1 MEEINKD
8 TTIKKENTEK
18 KDKKEKKNL
27 SFWEKMGLN
36 FWNSEWWWNNFFGS
50 ELEIRERMLEKE
62 KMKYTKTYLEYKI
75 NKFFKKEKQFKL
87 YWLDLYYNF
96 NKDFSKIIHTP
107 IYIQKFFSNVHYV
120 TSSVIN
126 PEWDEI
132 MNIYNKIIKTNPNY
146 KNSRLDDP
154 KPIYDRR
161 HILLVTYHIFL
172 LLIYTLSALFYIKIS
187 TIFMKIKKTLDIEDD
202 VNSSFVVFIAYI
214 SFILGLYYGGLQFI
228 FSIIILLFK
237 ALYYIAIIIYY
248 LFYYFGWLLFILI
261 KLIGRVTYKTT
272 TAMTG
277 GNNKKNKKN
286 KKKMTGGTL
295 YEDFENFMNEIGEII
310 NALSIDLVVN
320 VLNNF
325 FENILPDEDTFE
337 TACKSTSNIEKMLAK
352 QNSRRNTEEPIN
364 INKKINKQVEKLI
377 PEEIKKT
384 DFVRCMLKKKPKTTV
399 PDCN

>member
-1 MEEINKD
+1 
-8 TTIKKENTEK
+8 
-18 KDKKEKKNL
+18 
-27 SFWEKMGLN
+27 
-36 FWNSEWWWNNFFGS
+36 
-50 ELEIRERMLEKE
+50 
-62 KMKYTKTYLEYKI
+62 
-75 NKFFKKEKQFKL
+75 
-87 YWLDLYYNF
+87 
-96 NKDFSKIIHTP
+96 
-107 IYIQKFFSNVHYV
+107 
-120 TSSVIN
+120 
-126 PEWDEI
+126 
-132 MNIYNKIIKTNPNY
+132 
-146 KNSRLDDP
+146 
-154 KPIYDRR
+154 
-161 HILLVTYHIFL
+161 
-172 LLIYTLSALFYIKIS
+172 
-187 TIFMKIKKTLDIEDD
+187 MKIKKTLDIEDD

-248 LFYYFGWLLFILI
+248 LFYHLGWLLFILI

-352 QNSRRNTEEPIN
+352 QNTRRNTEESID
-364 INKKINKQVEKLI
+364 INKKINK
-377 PEEIKKT
+377 
-384 DFVRCMLKKKPKTTV
+384 
-399 PDCN
+399 N